1 MRQALL
7 ILLALSAGAHA
18 QAQTYEDC
26 RNAVGLFTTDP
37 PGPQSACFDGP
48 PGSLTLYV
56 VAMNPH
62 SWDRNAALGSVGGY
76 ELRVILPSGVFLLE
90 TTLPPSATNAL
101 APPEFRVTGSLPIV
115 EDQCLLATLLIGA
128 FTQVESYAYLAPPTD
143 GSAVPGHLTI
153 LDGDD
158 GNAAARAFPISG
170 DYADPVFVFFPGYG
184 CSWNA
189 TWFARCADIIP
200 TRETGF
206 GAVKALYR

>member
-7 ILLALSAGAHA
+7 ILLVLSAGAH
-18 QAQTYEDC
+18 AQTYEDC
-26 RNAVGLFTTDP
+26 RNAIGLFTTDP

-115 EDQCLLATLLIGA
+115 EDQCLLATLLIGT

-153 LDGDD
+153 LDADD
-158 GNAAARAFPISG
+158 GNAATMAFPISG
-170 DYADPVFVFFPGYG
+170 DYAYPVFGFWPFACHAWQDP
-184 CSWNA
+184 
-189 TWFARCADIIP
+189 WFALCADIVP
-200 TRETGF
+200 TRVTAF
-206 GAVKALYR
+206 GALKALYR